1 MFKLLA
7 LAILLPCA
15 AFSQTIPIKPTSA
28 RLDGN
33 TVCLTLPVAAKVRDS
48 LTVLPLVRKEAYQWR
63 KAASR
68 YQLAADTARAAYL
81 RQAQATANV
90 QVALRE
96 ETIDAARYQVSAKS
110 WKAKARR
117 RSFWNWLAA
126 AAVGGLT
133 LGFVTR

>member
-1 MFKLLA
+1 MFKLKTLLLIA
-7 LAILLPCA
+7 LPFS
-15 AFSQTIPIKPTSA
+15 AFSQTTKPA
-28 RLDGN
+28 P
-33 TVCLTLPVAAKVRDS
+33 TVCLPLATAAKVRDS
-48 LTVLPLVRKEAYQWR
+48 LTVLPLVRKEASQWR
-63 KAASR
+63 KAATT
-68 YQLAADTARAAYL
+68 YKLAADTARTAYL
-81 RQAQATANV
+81 KQAQATANL

-133 LGFVTR
+133 LGFVSR